1 MDCVPIMTFQA
12 PAATPPAAHDASAE
26 GGFAALLAGLQGAVD
41 AAEDHATP
49 RLVAAEPAGA
59 TVPPPPD
66 ALAAAPAPTM
76 GALASATAAAVLAPS
91 HASGVPAGF
100 DEASAPQLPAAMPP
114 AAVVPASPG
123 AAGTAPGAA
132 PLPEG
137 GSAPQPVAHAA
148 SLAEPTPPDA
158 GRPITGIA
166 TPASPQRREP
176 DARSAAAVAPVQ
188 PPVGDAEP
196 EAVARSAVAA
206 AQSAATRGTETAMRP
221 PESQAG
227 TAAASPPADAERVT
241 SPLDRAAAAPPERAA
256 APAPASA
263 QHAAIQAPHPAQAV
277 PPPPPPVRDAPPPPV
292 RQLAPVVVAVA
303 IPGGTARL
311 AVTLEP
317 AELGRVEISVE
328 RGGTT
333 AEVRILAERPETL
346 ALLQRDQR
354 ELDRAL
360 GQAGI
365 GPEERRLSFALA
377 ERGPGDPGSGQPG
390 GRHGD
395 GRRGPRLATLAE
407 AASAAEPARR
417 PLSLIDLAI

>member
-12 PAATPPAAHDASAE
+12 PAATPPAAHDAPAE
-26 GGFAALLAGLQGAVD
+26 GGFAALLAGLQGAAD
-41 AAEDHATP
+41 AAEDHATTP
-49 RLVAAEPAGA
+49 LAAAEPAGA
-59 TVPPPPD
+59 TVPPPLD
-66 ALAAAPAPTM
+66 ALAAAPA
-76 GALASATAAAVLAPS
+76 AAAALAPS
-91 HASGVPAGF
+91 HPSGVPAGF
-100 DEASAPQLPAAMPP
+100 DAASAPQTPAAMPP
-114 AAVVPASPG
+114 AAVVPSSPG
-123 AAGTAPGAA
+123 VAGTVPGAA
-132 PLPEG
+132 PVPEG
-137 GSAPQPVAHAA
+137 GSAPNPDAHAA
-148 SLAEPTPPDA
+148 SLAEPTLPEA
-158 GRPITGIA
+158 GRPVTGIP
-166 TPASPQRREP
+166 TPAPPQKPAP
-176 DARSAAAVAPVQ
+176 DAPSAAAVAPVQ
-188 PPVGDAEP
+188 RPEGDAEP

-206 AQSAATRGTETAMRP
+206 AQSAAARGTETATRP
-221 PESQAG
+221 PERQAG
-227 TAAASPPADAERVT
+227 PAPASPPADAEPVT

-256 APAPASA
+256 APAPSSV
-263 QHAAIQAPHPAQAV
+263 QPAAIQAPHPAQAV
-277 PPPPPPVRDAPPPPV
+277 PPAPPPVRDAASPPAPV
-292 RQLAPVVVAVA
+292 RQIAPVVVAVA

-377 ERGPGDPGSGQPG
+377 EHGPGDPGSGQPG
-390 GRHGD
+390 GRHGE

-407 AASAAEPARR
+407 APSAAEPARR